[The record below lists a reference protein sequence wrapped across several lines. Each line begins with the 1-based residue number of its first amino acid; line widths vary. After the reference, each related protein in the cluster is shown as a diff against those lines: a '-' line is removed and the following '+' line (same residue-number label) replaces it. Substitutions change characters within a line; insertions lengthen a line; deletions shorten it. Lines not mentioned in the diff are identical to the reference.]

1 MLHHLRGSLVEKTPT
16 HVVVECGGLGYLI
29 HISLTTFGQLPDG
42 GEVKLLLHPVYREDA
57 QLLFGFATELER
69 EVFLMLNSVSGV
81 GAGTARVILSTLR
94 PEEALNV
101 VANGDS
107 GSLQRIK
114 GIGAKTAQRI
124 VVDVR
129 DKAVKL
135 GASSPLAAGGST
147 ARSEALE
154 ALLVLG
160 FARPA
165 VEKALAA
172 LAAEQADASVEE
184 LIKRALARL

>member
-1 MLHHLRGSLVEKTPT
+1 MLHHLRGTLVAKTPT

-29 HISLTTFGQLPDG
+29 QISLTTFGQLPEG

-57 QLLFGFATELER
+57 QLLFGFASELER

-81 GAGTARVILSTLR
+81 GASTARVILSTLR
-94 PEEALNV
+94 PEEALSV

-135 GASSPLAAGGST
+135 GASSPLAAGGSS

-165 VEKALAA
+165 VEKALSA
-172 LAAEQADASVEE
+172 LAAEAADANVED

>member
-1 MLHHLRGSLVEKTPT
+1 MLHHLRGTLVAKTPT

-29 HISLTTFGQLPDG
+29 QISLTTFGQLPDG

-57 QLLFGFATELER
+57 QLLFGFASELER

-81 GAGTARVILSTLR
+81 GASTARVILSTLR
-94 PEEALNV
+94 PEEALSV

-135 GASSPLAAGGST
+135 GASSPLAAGGSS

-165 VEKALAA
+165 VEKALSA
-172 LAAEQADASVEE
+172 LSAEAAEANVED

>member
-1 MLHHLRGSLVEKTPT
+1 MLHHLRGTLVAKTPT

-29 HISLTTFGQLPDG
+29 QISLTTFGELPDG

-57 QLLFGFATELER
+57 QLLFGFASELER

-81 GAGTARVILSTLR
+81 GASTARVILSTLR
-94 PEEALNV
+94 PEEALSV

-135 GASSPLAAGGST
+135 GASSPLAAGGSS

-165 VEKALAA
+165 VEKALSA
-172 LAAEQADASVEE
+172 LAAEAADANVED

>member
-1 MLHHLRGSLVEKTPT
+1 MLHHLRGSLFEKTPT
-16 HVVVECGGLGYLI
+16 HVVVECGGLGYLV
-29 HISLTTFGQLPDG
+29 HISLTTFGQLPDH
-42 GEVKLLLHPVYREDA
+42 GEVHLLLHPVYREDA

-69 EVFLMLNSVSGV
+69 HVFLMLNSVSGV
-81 GAGTARVILSTLR
+81 GASTARVILSTLR
-94 PEEALNV
+94 PEEALQV

-129 DKAVKL
+129 DKAIKL
-135 GASSPLAAGGST
+135 GATAHAGGGSS
-147 ARSEALE
+147 ARNEAME

-165 VEKALAA
+165 VEKAISA
-172 LAAEQADASVEE
+172 LAAESPELTVED

>member
-1 MLHHLRGSLVEKTPT
+1 MLHHLRGTLVAKTPT

-29 HISLTTFGQLPDG
+29 QISLTTFGELPDG

-57 QLLFGFATELER
+57 QLLFGFASELER

-81 GAGTARVILSTLR
+81 GASTARVILSTLL
-94 PEEALNV
+94 PEEALSV

-135 GASSPLAAGGST
+135 GASSPLAAGGSS

-165 VEKALAA
+165 VEKALSA
-172 LAAEQADASVEE
+172 LAAEAADANVED

>member
-1 MLHHLRGSLVEKTPT
+1 MLYHLRGSVTRKTPT
-16 HVVVECGGLGYLI
+16 YVVVDCGGVGYLI
-29 HISLTTFGQLPDG
+29 HISLTTFGELPDSG
-42 GEVKLLLHPVYREDA
+42 PVELLLHPVYREDA
-57 QLLFGFATELER
+57 QLLYGFVTELER
-69 EVFLMLNSVSGV
+69 DVFVLLNSVSGV
-81 GAGTARVILSTLR
+81 GASTARVILSTLR
-94 PEEALNV
+94 PDEALSV
-101 VANGDS
+101 IANGDS

-124 VVDVR
+124 VVDLR

-135 GASSPLAAGGST
+135 GASSGRPSGSHS
-147 ARSEALE
+147 ARHEAIE

-165 VEKALAA
+165 VEKVLSA
-172 LAAEQADASVEE
+172 LAAEDAEASVED

>member
-1 MLHHLRGSLVEKTPT
+1 MLHHLRGTLVAKTPT

-29 HISLTTFGQLPDG
+29 QISLTTFGQLPDG

-57 QLLFGFATELER
+57 QLLFGFASELER

-81 GAGTARVILSTLR
+81 GASTARVILSTIR
-94 PEEALNV
+94 PEEALSV

-135 GASSPLAAGGST
+135 GASSPLAAGGSS

-165 VEKALAA
+165 VEKALSA
-172 LAAEQADASVEE
+172 LSAEAADANVED

>member
-1 MLHHLRGSLVEKTPT
+1 MLHHLRGTLVAKTPT
-16 HVVVECGGLGYLI
+16 QVVVECGGLGYLI
-29 HISLTTFGQLPDG
+29 QISLTTFGQLPDG

-57 QLLFGFATELER
+57 QLLFGFASELER

-81 GAGTARVILSTLR
+81 GASTARVILSTLR
-94 PEEALNV
+94 PEEALSV

-135 GASSPLAAGGST
+135 GASSPLAAGGSS

-165 VEKALAA
+165 VEKALSA
-172 LAAEQADASVEE
+172 LAAEASDANVED

>member
-57 QLLFGFATELER
+57 QLLFGFVTELER

-94 PEEALNV
+94 PEEALSL

-135 GASSPLAAGGST
+135 GASSPSAASGST

>member
-1 MLHHLRGSLVEKTPT
+1 MLHHLRGTLVAKTPT

-29 HISLTTFGQLPDG
+29 QISLTTFGHLPEG

-57 QLLFGFATELER
+57 QLLFGFASELER

-81 GAGTARVILSTLR
+81 GASTARVILSTLR
-94 PEEALNV
+94 PEEALSV

-135 GASSPLAAGGST
+135 GASSPLAAGGSS

-165 VEKALAA
+165 VEKALSA
-172 LAAEQADASVEE
+172 LAAEAADANVED

>member
-16 HVVVECGGLGYLI
+16 HAVVECGGLGYLI
-29 HISLTTFGQLPDG
+29 QISLTTFGQLPDG

-94 PEEALNV
+94 PEEALSV

-172 LAAEQADASVEE
+172 LAAEQAEASVEE

>member
-1 MLHHLRGSLVEKTPT
+1 MLYHLRGSVTRKTPT
-16 HVVVECGGLGYLI
+16 YVVVDCVGVGYLI
-29 HISLTTFGQLPDG
+29 HISLTTFGELPDSG
-42 GEVKLLLHPVYREDA
+42 PIELLLHPVYREDA
-57 QLLFGFATELER
+57 QLLYGFVTELER
-69 EVFLMLNSVSGV
+69 DVFVLLNSVSGV
-81 GAGTARVILSTLR
+81 GASTARVILSTLR
-94 PEEALNV
+94 PDEALSV
-101 VANGDS
+101 IANGDS

-124 VVDVR
+124 VVDLR

-135 GASSPLAAGGST
+135 GASSGSPSGSHS
-147 ARSEALE
+147 ARYEAIE

-165 VEKALAA
+165 VEKVLSA
-172 LAAEQADASVEE
+172 LAAEDADASVED

>member
-1 MLHHLRGSLVEKTPT
+1 MLHHLRGSLTRKTPT
-16 HVVVECGGLGYLI
+16 YVVVDCNGLGYLV
-29 HISLTTFGQLPDG
+29 HISLTTFGQLPEAG
-42 GEVKLLLHPVYREDA
+42 VVELLLHPVYREDA

-69 EVFLMLNSVSGV
+69 EVFVLLNSVSGV
-81 GAGTARVILSTLR
+81 GASTARVILSTLR
-94 PEEALNV
+94 PEEALSV
-101 VANGDS
+101 LANGDS
-107 GSLQRIK
+107 GTLQRIK

-124 VVDVR
+124 IVDLR

-135 GASSPLAAGGST
+135 GATSSAMPTGTS
-147 ARSEALE
+147 ARHEALE

-165 VEKALAA
+165 VEKALSA
-172 LAAEQADASVEE
+172 LAAEDAEAGVEE